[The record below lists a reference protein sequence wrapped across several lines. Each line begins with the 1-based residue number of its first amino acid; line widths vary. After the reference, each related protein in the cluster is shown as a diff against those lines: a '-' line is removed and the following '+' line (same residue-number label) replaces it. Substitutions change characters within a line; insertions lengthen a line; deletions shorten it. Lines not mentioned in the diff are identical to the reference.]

1 MEAKSSKE
9 LAKEFIDSMSK
20 EDIESVKN
28 AYVETLKKLIVD
40 AQNKLNEIDLKISEL
55 KKEKEDTK
63 DIGRRTEISDEVKKL
78 DKTTNFYKNLIKSYE
93 NVGNSINFNDK
104 RGIRHE
110 QIPDFKE
117 IKTDVIV
124 FDEETLLQDDIPA
137 YIPYID
143 EDKFRLKGYVF
154 DAIRIGS
161 NEYLLA
167 VNGYNEKTKGVYDY
181 KTSKEVGGGEHPSDA
196 EQGYVLVTLDQL
208 VLINDY
214 YYTKAKAIKIK
225 EAAERNK
232 RSEDYYDKLSIEKR
246 ENFLNQKNYWHS
258 LPKAVQKK
266 VTKEEYETL
275 NLTEKEALYKPFKK
289 YNPERLKAQLNTNT
303 MWQSFHAMYERFLNP
318 EALPMTKDKRPV
330 TINQSRV
337 GIYGNDEVFD
347 YWYWFV
353 DMMKWKLNDIKV
365 QREIESEIRKI
376 ALETSFGESNTNLEL
391 KEKYGILVKR
401 QNGSQIQPIEINQ
414 IKESWVKVQSVF
426 GGLSHIALNDN
437 LKISHTADK
446 YCYASKAAGMYI
458 PKMKTIAVS
467 NKYGFEKFECIM
479 AHEVAHYIDN
489 RIGESK
495 GERYSTDNYEGT
507 AGVIANKFRKLMN
520 KKSDSD
526 YINSTKEC
534 FARALE
540 QYFAIESFGENVS
553 YYESKATGE
562 ILYFDAESY
571 VNKENF
577 DGTMKPLIKQFLDEE
592 QTFFKYLVD
601 LNDNKPAEK
610 ITIEEPNEIAKAI
623 ETFKMLINLGGS
635 DAELKE
641 WNEAIETFKMLVGI

>member
-1 MEAKSSKE
+1 METKSSKQ

-20 EDIESVKN
+20 ADIESIKN
-28 AYVETLKKLIVD
+28 AYVESLKKLIVD
-40 AQNKLNEIDLKISEL
+40 AQNKLSEIDLKITQL
-55 KKEKEDTK
+55 KKDKEDAK
-63 DIGRRTEISDEVKKL
+63 DVGKRTEINSEIEKNEKIP
-78 DKTTNFYKNLIKSYE
+78 NFYKNLVKCYE
-93 NVGNSINFNDK
+93 NVGTSVTFTDK
-104 RGIRHE
+104 RGVVHE
-110 QIPDFKE
+110 QIPSFKE

-124 FDEETLLQDDIPA
+124 FNEETLLQDDVPA
-137 YIPYID
+137 YIPFID
-143 EDKFRLKGYVF
+143 ENTFRRKGYLF
-154 DAIRIGS
+154 DAIRIGK
-161 NEYLLA
+161 NEYLFA
-167 VNGYNEKTKGVYDY
+167 VNGYVEKTKGIYDY
-181 KTSKEVGGGEHPSDA
+181 KLSKEVGGGEHPTDQ

-214 YYTKAKAIKIK
+214 YYTKARALKIK

-232 RSEDYYDKLSIEKR
+232 RSEEFYDKLPINRR
-246 ENFLNQKNYWHS
+246 ESFLNQKNYYYS

-266 VTKEEYETL
+266 ISQEKYELL

-289 YNPERLKAQLNTNT
+289 YNPERLKSQLDTNT
-303 MWQSFHAMYERFLNP
+303 MWSSFHAMYERFLNP
-318 EALPMTKDKRPV
+318 EALPFNKSNVPI
-330 TINQSRV
+330 TINQPRI
-337 GIYGNDEVFD
+337 GIYGNKEVFD

-391 KEKYGILVKR
+391 KDKYGILVKR

-414 IKESWVKVQSVF
+414 IRESWIKVQSIF

-479 AHEVAHYIDN
+479 AHETAHYIDN
-489 RIGESK
+489 RLGESK
-495 GERYSTDNYEGT
+495 GERYSTDNFEGT
-507 AGVIANKFRKLMN
+507 AGTIAGNFRKLMN

-571 VNKENF
+571 VNKANF
-577 DGTMKPLIKQFLDEE
+577 DGTMKPLIKKFLDEE
-592 QTFFKYLVD
+592 QTFFKYLVE
-601 LNDNKPAEK
+601 LNDEVAIKSETK
-610 ITIEEPNEIAKAI
+610 EESNEIDKAI
-623 ETFKMLINLGGS
+623 ETFKMLVNLGGT

-641 WNEAIETFKMLVGI
+641 WNEAIETFKMLVAI